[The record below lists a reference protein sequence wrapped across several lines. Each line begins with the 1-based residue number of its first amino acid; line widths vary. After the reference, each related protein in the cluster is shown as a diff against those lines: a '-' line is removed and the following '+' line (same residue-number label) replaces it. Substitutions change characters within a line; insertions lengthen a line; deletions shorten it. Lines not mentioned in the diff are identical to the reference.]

1 MDLYAEMAELVA
13 EGRSFVVA
21 TVISSGGSTPQ
32 KPGSKM
38 VVLPDGT
45 VRGTV
50 GGGAIEHQIV
60 AMAKEL
66 FQSPEST
73 RVIDTHLT
81 HDLGMCCGGK
91 MSVFLE
97 RHGGAARLW
106 IFGAGHVGKELAALA
121 KRVGFHVTVVDERTE
136 WANRE
141 RFPEADAVRIQHPV
155 DVARE
160 LPGSVAD
167 YFCVTTHDH
176 PLDQAILEVLLR
188 KPSAYLG
195 VIGSR
200 RKAERFRQRLLAGG
214 FTEAELA
221 RVRTPMGLPI
231 RALTAEEIAVSIV
244 GELIQVRRTPA
255 VPSAE
260 QHDSL
265 AFDAPGE
272 NESEPAPSVAAHAVR
287 R

>member
-1 MDLYAEMAELVA
+1 MDLYAEMAQLVA

-21 TVISSGGSTPQ
+21 TVIASGGSTPQ

-60 AMAKEL
+60 ASAKEL
-66 FQSPEST
+66 FTAPEST

-97 RHGGAARLW
+97 RHGATPRLW
-106 IFGAGHVGKELAALA
+106 IFGAGHVSKELAALA
-121 KRVGFHVTVVDERTE
+121 KRVGFYVTVVDERPD
-136 WANRE
+136 WASRE
-141 RFPEADAVRIQHPV
+141 RFPHTDDVRVQHPV

-160 LPGSVAD
+160 LSGGDAD

-176 PLDQAILEVLLR
+176 PLDQAILEALLR
-188 KPSAYLG
+188 KPAAYLG

-200 RKAERFRQRLLAGG
+200 RKAERFRARLQAAG
-214 FTEAELA
+214 FTDAELA
-221 RVRTPMGLPI
+221 RVRTPMGVAI
-231 RALTAEEIAVSIV
+231 QALTAEEIAVSIV
-244 GELIQVRRTPA
+244 GELIQVRRAPA
-255 VPSAE
+255 KVSSPADGS
-260 QHDSL
+260 
-265 AFDAPGE
+265 P
-272 NESEPAPSVAAHAVR
+272 ESETTVSAGTEAEKPV
-287 R
+287 